1 MVNLLGIDQNTSLAL
16 VKVNCMTVRELLAR
30 LNSLPK
36 NARVC
41 IDDGTIE
48 AYVKHIEYLESDNM
62 VMLCPNYGED
72 NE

>member
-1 MVNLLGIDQNTSLAL
+1 
-16 VKVNCMTVRELLAR
+16 MTVRELLAR

>member
-1 MVNLLGIDQNTSLAL
+1 
-16 VKVNCMTVRELLAR
+16 MTVLELIAR

-36 NARVC
+36 NAQVC

-48 AYVKHIEYLESDNM
+48 AYVSSIEYLESDNM
-62 VMLCPNYGED
+62 VMLSPNYGEE